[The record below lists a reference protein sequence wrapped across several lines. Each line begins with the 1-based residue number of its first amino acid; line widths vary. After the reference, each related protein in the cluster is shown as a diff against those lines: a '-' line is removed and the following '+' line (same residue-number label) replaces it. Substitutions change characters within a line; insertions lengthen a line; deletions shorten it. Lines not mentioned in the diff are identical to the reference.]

1 MRPISQDS
9 GYPVLVCARPFPKG
23 QAYADSKGTQEG
35 RARAIFGAGAH
46 VATPTLLKGSGAR
59 KRFLLGSV
67 RSGGRRRPIPLG
79 SRKTSRSNQ
88 SPKFLET
95 LLISLQR
102 PFGPR

>member
-1 MRPISQDS
+1 M
-9 GYPVLVCARPFPKG
+9 LVCDRPFPDG
-23 QAYADSKGTQEG
+23 HAFADSIGTQEG

-46 VATPTLLKGSGAR
+46 VAAPTLLKGAGRR
-59 KRFLLGSV
+59 KRLLLVSV

-79 SRKTSRSNQ
+79 SRKTSRANQ
-88 SPKFLET
+88 SPKFLEP